1 MPAYGFFDVLEV
13 TDGEKLERYRQGV
26 DATVERYG
34 GRYLSVGGSCE
45 VVEGTWRPVFPVIIE
60 FPSLAHARRWYASAE
75 YRDLKALRLSA
86 TRGNAV
92 FIDGTGLEML
102 GRQPDSPQPTRAALR
117 RAGPAG

>member
-13 TDGEKLERYRQGV
+13 TDGEKLERYRQKV

-34 GRYLSVGGSCE
+34 GRYLSVGGACE

-60 FPSLAHARRWYASAE
+60 FPTLEHARRWYASEE
-75 YRDLKALRLSA
+75 YRELKALRLSA

-92 FIDGTGLEML
+92 FIDGAGFEKL
-102 GRQPDSPQPTRAALR
+102 TRAAPPP
-117 RAGPAG
+117 AAPAG